1 MVRRQISLFIILFLT
16 SCGFGAGTLGGFDTY
31 FFPTSK
37 KSITESIDSLYSQHP
52 EYKIP
57 EKWIYLDDWKA
68 RGYDF
73 LETNIYYFNSAPEE
87 MYYVSFYG
95 DANDS
100 IQVEESKTGISIRAV
115 NNGYGWIK
123 EEETSS
129 NEKARIEKRFY
140 EEIVSKI
147 ELYSGTISK
156 REK

>member
-1 MVRRQISLFIILFLT
+1 MVKRQISFFIILFLT

-37 KSITESIDSLYSQHP
+37 KLIKESIDSLYSKHP

-57 EKWIYLDDWKA
+57 KKWIYFDDWKA

-73 LETNIYYFNSAPEE
+73 LETNIYYFNSEPEE

-100 IQVEESKTGISIRAV
+100 IQVDESKTGISVRAV
-115 NNGYGWIK
+115 NNGYGWILEK
-123 EEETSS
+123 ETST

-140 EEIVSKI
+140 DEIVSKI